1 MIDETNITQVDE
13 TVNTQNNPAP
23 NSGKKKY
30 CEKCHHQYDA
40 INKVCPYC
48 GHKNKYTALKVT
60 AGVVIGG
67 TILFGVI
74 PDSKK
79 EDDSSRVPVKAIVT
93 EADTTQEA
101 EEVTNVGTK
110 ESTTTVSSKEKTT
123 EAPKTTESIITTEA
137 PKTTE
142 EQISLSK
149 QNALRTAFNY
159 LRYTS
164 FSYSSLV
171 EQLEYEGYPHDDAVY
186 AVDNCGADWNE
197 QAAKKAQSYLDY
209 MPFSRQDLI
218 DQLKYEGFTD
228 SQAQYGV
235 SQVGY

>member
-123 EAPKTTESIITTEA
+123 EAPKTTE
-137 PKTTE
+137 